1 MPATQVVLIVD
12 DEPMVYQSLR
22 RALQRESFETVQ
34 ANNADEA
41 LKAMAQR
48 PADVVICDE
57 HMPGLRGNLV
67 LARIREQW
75 PATVRMMLTG
85 DSRPETIINAI
96 NNGGVERFFLKP
108 VNEVDIVRQVCEAL
122 KRRAAKGGLPRPA
135 PLPR

>member
-1 MPATQVVLIVD
+1 MPAPVVLIVD

-22 RALQRESFETVQ
+22 RALQREQLETVQ

-41 LKAMAQR
+41 LKLMAQK

-57 HMPGLRGNLV
+57 LMPGLRGNLL
-67 LARIREQW
+67 LARIKQNW
-75 PATVRMMLTG
+75 PATIRMMLTG

-96 NNGGVERFFLKP
+96 NNGEVQRFFLKP
-108 VNEVDIVRQVCEAL
+108 ANEIDIVKQVREAL
-122 KRRAAKGGLPRPA
+122 QRRASRGAIARPA